1 MNLVDTIQENVAVAL
16 TTLRT
21 SKMRSALT
29 ILGVVIGI
37 STVMA
42 MATIVNGIQQQ
53 IVRTIEIA
61 GPTTF
66 YVMKVFSQTPL
77 NPDALPRWVRVRPD
91 LREQEAQM
99 IAALPEIGYAAIWA
113 QTLARLEVAGIRSQ
127 PTTLSGADDGFTE
140 IMGGELV
147 VGRWFTA
154 SELKSGASVVVLD
167 ESHARRLFGRVSPI
181 GRTVS
186 VGGRPCEVVGLYA
199 PAQNIFTPPGA
210 ENGAI
215 IPYRTMDA
223 QFDIDKT
230 NGLFIP
236 VKPRVGVSV
245 EQAQEAVTV
254 ALRERRGLR
263 PAERNSFDLITQDQI
278 LDLFGQ
284 LTGAFFLVMVALSSV
299 ALLVGG
305 IGVMAIMMVSVTSRT
320 REIGLRKAVGAT
332 RRDIMVQFLVESATL
347 TGIGGVMG
355 VLVGLGLGK
364 LITMAINASGSTP
377 LNQTVVAVVVSVA
390 IGIVFGMIP
399 ARRAARLDP
408 VEALRYE

>member
-1 MNLVDTIQENVAVAL
+1 MNLVDTVQENVAVAV

-77 NPDALPRWVRVRPD
+77 NPDALPKWVRVRPD
-91 LREQEAQM
+91 LKYDEAQL

-113 QTLARLEVAGIRSQ
+113 QTLGRLEVGGMRSQ
-127 PTTLSGADDGFTE
+127 PTTLNGADDGFSE

-147 VGRWFTA
+147 VGRWFTTN
-154 SELKSGASVVVLD
+154 EMKTGANVVVVD
-167 ESHARRLFGRVSPI
+167 EAHARRLFGRVNPI
-181 GRTVS
+181 GRTLS
-186 VGGRPCEVVGLYA
+186 VGGRPCEVIGLYA
-199 PAQNIFTPPGA
+199 PAKNIFTPPGA

-215 IPYRTMDA
+215 IPFRTMD
-223 QFDIDKT
+223 QQYDIDKT
-230 NGLFIP
+230 NALFIP
-236 VKPRVGVSV
+236 VKPRKGVAVSD
-245 EQAQEAVTV
+245 AQEAVTV

-263 PAERNSFDLITQDQI
+263 PSDRNSFDLITQDQI

-284 LTGAFFLVMVALSSV
+284 LTGAFFLVMVSLSSV

-332 RRDIMVQFLVESATL
+332 RRDIMVQFLIESATL
-347 TGIGGVMG
+347 TGIGGVIG
-355 VLVGLGLGK
+355 VVVGLGFGR
-364 LITMAINASGSTP
+364 LISGAINATGSTP
-377 LNQTVVAVVVSVA
+377 LNQTVIAVAVSVA

>member
-1 MNLVDTIQENVAVAL
+1 
-16 TTLRT
+16 
-21 SKMRSALT
+21 MRSFLT

-77 NPDALPRWVRVRPD
+77 NPDALPKWVRIRPD
-91 LREQEAQM
+91 LRDQEAEL
-99 IAALPEIGYAAIWA
+99 IASLPEIGYAAIWA
-113 QTLARLEVAGIRSQ
+113 QAQVRLEYAGMRSQ
-127 PTTLSGADDGFTE
+127 ATTLSGADDGFTE

-147 VGRWFTA
+147 VGRWFTR
-154 SELKSGASVVVLD
+154 SEMKSGANVVVLD
-167 ESHARRLFGRVSPI
+167 ESHARRLFGRVNPV
-181 GRTVS
+181 GRTLS
-186 VGGRPCEVVGLYA
+186 VGGRPCEVIGLYS
-199 PAQNIFTPPGA
+199 PAKNIFAPPGA
-210 ENGAI
+210 DNGAI
-215 IPYRTMDA
+215 VPFRTMD
-223 QFDIDKT
+223 QQYDIDKT
-230 NGLFIP
+230 NALFIP
-236 VKPRVGVSV
+236 VKPRAGVTV
-245 EQAQEAVTV
+245 DAAQEAVTV

-263 PAERNSFDLITQDQI
+263 PSERNTFDLITQDQI
-278 LDLFGQ
+278 LDLFST
-284 LTGAFFLVMVALSSV
+284 LTGAFFLVMVSLSSV

-332 RRDIMVQFLVESATL
+332 RRDIMLQFLVESATL
-347 TGIGGVMG
+347 TGIGGVIG
-355 VLVGLGLGK
+355 VLVGLGLGR
-364 LITMAINASGSTP
+364 LVSMAINASGTTP
-377 LNQTVVAVVVSVA
+377 VNQTVVAVVVSLA

-399 ARRAARLDP
+399 ARRAAKLDP

>member
-1 MNLVDTIQENVAVAL
+1 
-16 TTLRT
+16 
-21 SKMRSALT
+21 
-29 ILGVVIGI
+29 
-37 STVMA
+37 
-42 MATIVNGIQQQ
+42 
-53 IVRTIEIA
+53 
-61 GPTTF
+61 
-66 YVMKVFSQTPL
+66 
-77 NPDALPRWVRVRPD
+77 
-91 LREQEAQM
+91 
-99 IAALPEIGYAAIWA
+99 
-113 QTLARLEVAGIRSQ
+113 
-127 PTTLSGADDGFTE
+127 
-140 IMGGELV
+140 
-147 VGRWFTA
+147 
-154 SELKSGASVVVLD
+154 
-167 ESHARRLFGRVSPI
+167 
-181 GRTVS
+181 
-186 VGGRPCEVVGLYA
+186 
-199 PAQNIFTPPGA
+199 
-210 ENGAI
+210 
-215 IPYRTMDA
+215 MDA

-230 NGLFIP
+230 NALFIP

-245 EQAQEAVTV
+245 AQAQEAVTV